1 MEPTENTLAVSLDE
15 AATDGSV
22 DARFRFRLEA
32 RRKRLVTPDPIEV
45 LDRIEGE
52 LGGLT

>member
-1 MEPTENTLAVSLDE
+1 VELMENTLAVSLDS
-15 AATDGSV
+15 AAPGVSADGL
-22 DARFRFRLEA
+22 FRFRLEA

-45 LDRIEGE
+45 LDRMDGE